1 MNKCISIILVIF
13 IALSLCSCNTSQR
26 ELREEDVRAICEL
39 ATYKCYYNNV
49 AELKKEPKN
58 IFQKERTLWLEYE
71 GVATIG
77 VDLSQISVKVDKTKV
92 TITLPP
98 AELLDVSPVIES
110 LNEKSY
116 RYSQDGFLIKNKVS
130 ADDQTAAIVQ
140 GQSEMEKAV
149 LGNKVLFVKAEKR
162 AKDLIEGFI
171 KKMYGEKY
179 KIEWKTI
186 KIAEEE

>member
-1 MNKCISIILVIF
+1 MKKYISVVLAIIF
-13 IALSLCSCNTSQR
+13 TLSLCSCNTVQR

-77 VDLSQISVKVDKTKV
+77 VDLSQISVKVDKNKV
-92 TITLPP
+92 TIALPH

-110 LNEKSY
+110 LNENSY

-130 ADDQTAAIVQ
+130 AEDQTSAIVQ

-149 LGNKVLFVKAEKR
+149 LENKGLFVKAEKR

-179 KIEWKTI
+179 KIEWKTTNI
-186 KIAEEE
+186 TEEK

>member
-1 MNKCISIILVIF
+1 MKKFISIISAIF
-13 IALSLCSCNTSQR
+13 FTLSLCSCNIKQR

-39 ATYKCYYNNV
+39 ATYECYYNNV

-77 VDLSQISVKVDKTKV
+77 VDLSQISVKVNKDKV

-98 AELLDVSPVIES
+98 ATLLNTSPVKES
-110 LNEKSY
+110 LSEKSY
-116 RYSQDGFLIKNKVS
+116 RYSQDGFMIKNKVS
-130 ADDQTAAIVQ
+130 AEDQTAAIVL
-140 GQSEMEKAV
+140 GENEMKKAV
-149 LGNKVLFVKAEKR
+149 LENKGLFVKAEKR

-179 KIEWKTI
+179 KIEWIT
-186 KIAEEE
+186 ANVTEEK

>member
-1 MNKCISIILVIF
+1 MKKYLQIILVSI
-13 IALSLCSCNTSQR
+13 LSLTLCSCSSNNR
-26 ELREEDVRAICEL
+26 ELHEEDIRAICEL

-49 AELKKEPKN
+49 AELTKKPQN

-77 VDLSQISVKVDKTKV
+77 VDVSKLSVNIERNKV

-98 AELLDVSPVIES
+98 AELFDVSPVIES
-110 LNEKSY
+110 LNENSY

-130 ADDQTAAIVQ
+130 AEDQTAAIVQ

-149 LGNKVLFVKAEKR
+149 LENSGLFVKAEKR

-179 KIEWKTI
+179 KIEWKKALNT
-186 KIAEEE
+186 EE